1 VRPGEKNGD
10 DHVSTPHKDYSYN
23 VVFVRFRRQLFRL
36 VTSLGAQR
44 RHGRQGEVGHDSVS
58 AEAMEYAISKM
69 ATTMSPLLETAAK
82 YSAFFSFLEAVNSD
96 VLVSQRSHGR
106 QGEVGSDSVSAQA
119 MEEEIWDWAVAGL
132 SLACWYGLTMI

>member
-1 VRPGEKNGD
+1 
-10 DHVSTPHKDYSYN
+10 
-23 VVFVRFRRQLFRL
+23 
-36 VTSLGAQR
+36 
-44 RHGRQGEVGHDSVS
+44 
-58 AEAMEYAISKM
+58 MEEAISKM
-69 ATTMSPLLETAAK
+69 ATTCLHSSKLLLNIAR
-82 YSAFFSFLEAVNSD
+82 FFSFLEAVNSD